1 MKNLPN
7 IALYAFGGICILQA
21 ISFLLFIESIVP
33 YVFNT
38 TPEGL
43 EIAVLMHYAIAPLFL
58 MMGLVAFFATTFE
71 LESKRKVI
79 LAVIIGY
86 VPLFLVFNYF
96 MGLEVMNAGVET
108 YILDIVCFFLS
119 LVAYLSSSKRSN

>member
-43 EIAVLMHYAIAPLFL
+43 EIAVLMHYAMAPLFL

-108 YILDIVCFFLS
+108 YILDIICFFLS

>member
-86 VPLFLVFNYF
+86 VPLFVVFNYF
-96 MGLEVMNAGVET
+96 MGLEVMNTGVET
-108 YILDIVCFFLS
+108 YILDIICFFLG
-119 LVAYLSSSKRSN
+119 LIAYLSSSKQSN

>member
-7 IALYAFGGICILQA
+7 IALYAFGGICILQV

-86 VPLFLVFNYF
+86 VPLFIVFNYF

-108 YILDIVCFFLS
+108 YILDIICFFLS
-119 LVAYLSSSKRSN
+119 LTAYFSSNKQSN

>member
-43 EIAVLMHYAIAPLFL
+43 EIAVLMHYAMAPLFL
-58 MMGLVAFFATTFE
+58 MMGLVAFFATTFD

>member
-108 YILDIVCFFLS
+108 YILDIICFFLG
-119 LVAYLSSSKRSN
+119 LIAYFSSSKQSN

>member
-43 EIAVLMHYAIAPLFL
+43 EIAVLMHYAMAPLFL

-71 LESKRKVI
+71 IESKRKVI
-79 LAVIIGY
+79 LAVTIGY

-108 YILDIVCFFLS
+108 YILDIICFFLS

>member
-7 IALYAFGGICILQA
+7 IALYAFGGICTLQA

-86 VPLFLVFNYF
+86 VPLFIVFNYF

-108 YILDIVCFFLS
+108 
-119 LVAYLSSSKRSN
+119 

>member
-86 VPLFLVFNYF
+86 VPLFIVFNYF

-108 YILDIVCFFLS
+108 YILDIICFFLS
-119 LVAYLSSSKRSN
+119 LTAYFSSNKQSN

>member
-21 ISFLLFIESIVP
+21 ISFVLFIESIVP

-108 YILDIVCFFLS
+108 YILDIICFFLS

>member
-7 IALYAFGGICILQA
+7 IALYAFGGFCILQV

-108 YILDIVCFFLS
+108 YILDIICFFLS
-119 LVAYLSSSKRSN
+119 LTAYFSSNKQSN

>member
-1 MKNLPN
+1 MKNLPK
-7 IALYAFGGICILQA
+7 IALYAFGGICTLQA

-33 YVFNT
+33 YFFNT

-79 LAVIIGY
+79 LAIVIGY
-86 VPLFLVFNYF
+86 VPLFGAFYYF
-96 MGLEVMNAGVET
+96 MGHEAMNASVET
-108 YILDIVCFFLS
+108 FIPDFICFFLGI
-119 LVAYLSSSKRSN
+119 VAYFTSTK

>member
-7 IALYAFGGICILQA
+7 IALYAFGGICTLQA

-86 VPLFLVFNYF
+86 VPLFIVFNYF

-108 YILDIVCFFLS
+108 YIFDIICFFLG
-119 LVAYLSSSKRSN
+119 LIAYLSSSKQSN

>member
-1 MKNLPN
+1 M
-7 IALYAFGGICILQA
+7 F
-21 ISFLLFIESIVP
+21 
-33 YVFNT
+33 FNT

-86 VPLFLVFNYF
+86 VPLFVVFNYF

-108 YILDIVCFFLS
+108 YILDIICFFLS
-119 LVAYLSSSKRSN
+119 LTAYLSSSKQSN

>member
-7 IALYAFGGICILQA
+7 IALYVFGGICILQA

-43 EIAVLMHYAIAPLFL
+43 EIAVLMHYAMAPLFL
-58 MMGLVAFFATTFE
+58 MMGLVAFFATTFD

-108 YILDIVCFFLS
+108 YILDIICFFLS

>member
-86 VPLFLVFNYF
+86 VPLFLAFNYF
-96 MGLEVMNAGVET
+96 IGLEVMNAGFET
-108 YILDIVCFFLS
+108 YILDIICFFLS
-119 LVAYLSSSKRSN
+119 LTAYFSSSKQSN

>member
-43 EIAVLMHYAIAPLFL
+43 EIAVLMHYAMAPLFL

-96 MGLEVMNAGVET
+96 MGLEVMNTGVET
-108 YILDIVCFFLS
+108 YILDIICFFLS

>member
-33 YVFNT
+33 YFFNT

-108 YILDIVCFFLS
+108 YILDIICFFLS
-119 LVAYLSSSKRSN
+119 LTAYFSSNKQSN

>member
-7 IALYAFGGICILQA
+7 IALYAFGGICTLQA
-21 ISFLLFIESIVP
+21 IFFLLFIESLVP
-33 YVFNT
+33 QVFNT

-43 EIAVLMHYAIAPLFL
+43 EIAVLMHYGMAPLFL

-86 VPLFLVFNYF
+86 VPLFIVFNYF

-108 YILDIVCFFLS
+108 YILDIICFFLG
-119 LVAYLSSSKRSN
+119 LIAYLSSSKQSN

>member
-86 VPLFLVFNYF
+86 VPLFVVFNYF

-108 YILDIVCFFLS
+108 YILDIICFFLS
-119 LVAYLSSSKRSN
+119 LTAYFSSNKQSN

>member
-21 ISFLLFIESIVP
+21 ISFVLFIESIVP

-43 EIAVLMHYAIAPLFL
+43 EIAVLMHYAMAPLFL
-58 MMGLVAFFATTFE
+58 MMGIVAFFATTFE
-71 LESKRKVI
+71 VESKRKVI

-108 YILDIVCFFLS
+108 YILDIICFFLS

>member
-7 IALYAFGGICILQA
+7 IALYAFGGICTLQA
-21 ISFLLFIESIVP
+21 ISFLLFIENLVP
-33 YVFNT
+33 QVFNT

-43 EIAVLMHYAIAPLFL
+43 EIAVLMHYGMAPLFL

-86 VPLFLVFNYF
+86 VPLFVVFNYF
-96 MGLEVMNAGVET
+96 MGLEVMNAGVGT
-108 YILDIVCFFLS
+108 FMPDIICFL
-119 LVAYLSSSKRSN
+119 LGITAYLSSSKQSN

>member
-1 MKNLPN
+1 MLLEVF
-7 IALYAFGGICILQA
+7 ALFKQFLL
-21 ISFLLFIESIVP
+21 LLFIESIVP

-43 EIAVLMHYAIAPLFL
+43 EITVLMHYAIAPLFL
-58 MMGLVAFFATTFE
+58 MMSLVAFFATTFE

-86 VPLFLVFNYF
+86 VPLFFVFNYF
-96 MGLEVMNAGVET
+96 MGLEVMNTGVET
-108 YILDIVCFFLS
+108 YILDIICFFLS
-119 LVAYLSSSKRSN
+119 LIAYLSSSKQSN

>member
-86 VPLFLVFNYF
+86 VPLFVVFNYF

-108 YILDIVCFFLS
+108 YILDIICFFLS

>member
-96 MGLEVMNAGVET
+96 MGLEVMNAGFET
-108 YILDIVCFFLS
+108 YILDIICFFLS
-119 LVAYLSSSKRSN
+119 LTAYFSSYKQSN

>member
-86 VPLFLVFNYF
+86 VPLFVVFNYF

-108 YILDIVCFFLS
+108 YILDIICFFLS
-119 LVAYLSSSKRSN
+119 LTAYLSSSKRSN

>member
-7 IALYAFGGICILQA
+7 IALYAFGGICTLQA
-21 ISFLLFIESIVP
+21 ISFLLFIENLVP
-33 YVFNT
+33 QVFNT

-43 EIAVLMHYAIAPLFL
+43 EIAVLMHYGMAPLFL

-86 VPLFLVFNYF
+86 VPLFVVFNYF
-96 MGLEVMNAGVET
+96 MGLEVMNAGVGT
-108 YILDIVCFFLS
+108 FVPDIICFL
-119 LVAYLSSSKRSN
+119 LGITAYLSSSKQSN

>member
-7 IALYAFGGICILQA
+7 IALYAFGGICTLQA
-21 ISFLLFIESIVP
+21 ISFLLFIENLVP
-33 YVFNT
+33 QFFNT

-43 EIAVLMHYAIAPLFL
+43 EIAILMHYGMAPLFL
-58 MMGLVAFFATTFE
+58 MLGLVAFFATTFE

-86 VPLFLVFNYF
+86 VPLFVVFNYF
-96 MGLEVMNAGVET
+96 MGHEAMHAGVGPFVP
-108 YILDIVCFFLS
+108 DIICFL
-119 LVAYLSSSKRSN
+119 LGVTAYLSSSKQSN

>member
-86 VPLFLVFNYF
+86 VPLFIVFNYF

-108 YILDIVCFFLS
+108 YILDIICFFLS

>member
-108 YILDIVCFFLS
+108 YILDIICFFLS

>member
-43 EIAVLMHYAIAPLFL
+43 EIAVLMHYAMAPLFL
-58 MMGLVAFFATTFE
+58 MMGLVAFFATTFD

-108 YILDIVCFFLS
+108 YILDIICFFLS

>member
-86 VPLFLVFNYF
+86 VPLFIVFNYF

-108 YILDIVCFFLS
+108 YILDIICFFLS
-119 LVAYLSSSKRSN
+119 LVAYLSSSKRFN

>member
-7 IALYAFGGICILQA
+7 IALYAFGGICILQV

-86 VPLFLVFNYF
+86 VPLFIVFNYF

-108 YILDIVCFFLS
+108 YILDIICFFLG
-119 LVAYLSSSKRSN
+119 LIAYLSSIKQSN

>member
-7 IALYAFGGICILQA
+7 IALYAFGGICTLQA
-21 ISFLLFIESIVP
+21 ISFLLFIENLVP
-33 YVFNT
+33 QVFNT

-43 EIAVLMHYAIAPLFL
+43 EIAVLMHYGMAPLFL

-86 VPLFLVFNYF
+86 LPLFVVFNYF
-96 MGLEVMNAGVET
+96 MGLEVMNAGVGT
-108 YILDIVCFFLS
+108 FVPDIICFL
-119 LVAYLSSSKRSN
+119 LGITAYLSSSKQSN

>member
-86 VPLFLVFNYF
+86 VPLFVVFNYF

-108 YILDIVCFFLS
+108 YILDIICFFLS
-119 LVAYLSSSKRSN
+119 LTAYLSSSKQSN

>member
-58 MMGLVAFFATTFE
+58 MMGIVAFFATTFE

-108 YILDIVCFFLS
+108 YILDIICFFLS